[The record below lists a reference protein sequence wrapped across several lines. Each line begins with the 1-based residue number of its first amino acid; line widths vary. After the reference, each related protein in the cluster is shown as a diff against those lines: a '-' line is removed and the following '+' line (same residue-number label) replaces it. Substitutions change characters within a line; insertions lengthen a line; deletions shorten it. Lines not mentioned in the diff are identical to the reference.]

1 MFSGHRLVCQCVAVF
16 LVTQKKLYSLDA
28 VGPIVVG
35 PIASKTLTL
44 QIRHWSFDFTPG
56 THESVKMH
64 YCHNLFNV
72 TVT

>member
-1 MFSGHRLVCQCVAVF
+1 MFSGHRLVCVCVSLFF
-16 LVTQKKLYSLDA
+16 LSRKKTFYSLDA
-28 VGPIVVG
+28 LGPIVVG

-64 YCHNLFNV
+64 
-72 TVT
+72 